1 MIKHIENNFKDV
13 VLDSKTLVLVDF
25 YATWCGP
32 CQMLSPVLEEISV
45 ENNDFEIVK
54 VDVDKNHELARNY
67 KIMTVPTMMI
77 FKNGEVVD
85 KIEGLVSKEVIINKM
100 KNYL

>member
-54 VDVDKNHELARNY
+54 GKMDDVFLNITGKKL
-67 KIMTVPTMMI
+67 
-77 FKNGEVVD
+77 G
-85 KIEGLVSKEVIINKM
+85 GGSL
-100 KNYL
+100 